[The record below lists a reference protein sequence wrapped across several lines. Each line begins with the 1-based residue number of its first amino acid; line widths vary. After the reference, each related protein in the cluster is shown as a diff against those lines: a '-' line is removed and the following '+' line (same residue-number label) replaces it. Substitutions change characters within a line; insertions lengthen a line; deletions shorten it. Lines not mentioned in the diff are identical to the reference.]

1 MRCCGRISCLRIL
14 HLSKLQKRELQRKQL
29 VSAMRFDS
37 LPDNNRTSPDVCFV
51 TNLRLSHHTKLQTAA
66 PHLSI
71 SNTGLPAALIGFVKS
86 TGTRTLQRNQMGAL
100 ALIDPSPNSPFFFLV
115 EPRYIGGML
124 WRRGRPLNAPAA
136 FIHPCQPIVAKQPP
150 TGPGGAHE
158 PP

>member
-1 MRCCGRISCLRIL
+1 MMRCCGRISCLRIL

-86 TGTRTLQRNQMGAL
+86 TGTRTLQRNQMGATGPDRPIPEQPL
-100 ALIDPSPNSPFFFLV
+100 FLFSRAALYRRHVVAAWQAIKRTCRLHSSVSAN
-115 EPRYIGGML
+115 RRQAAAYGT
-124 WRRGRPLNAPAA
+124 RRGA
-136 FIHPCQPIVAKQPP
+136 
-150 TGPGGAHE
+150 
-158 PP
+158 